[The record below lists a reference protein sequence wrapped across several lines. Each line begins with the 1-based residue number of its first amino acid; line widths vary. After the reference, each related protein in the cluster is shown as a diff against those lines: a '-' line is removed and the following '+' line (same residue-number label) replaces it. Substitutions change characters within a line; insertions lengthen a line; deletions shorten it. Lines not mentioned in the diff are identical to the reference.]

1 MGKSLLFVAAAVLA
15 AFVAFA
21 KSERFCDETGG
32 FVTRDDPGNGLVLVA
47 NAQTRLPEDKISR
60 PVSYMRFHAKMNIG
74 IRTVEPAVA
83 EASASDSAKA
93 LGATI
98 VVFVVD
104 NPKSSDTVVVAPDG
118 KWASVNVAAL
128 RSDDPGDE
136 ILALRVRKATTRAI
150 CFVCGA
156 GGSQYPNTLV
166 GPFKDGVKGYDR
178 FPTDGVPPDVF
189 PRMQHYLKSLGVRPV
204 VRTTYESACRQGW
217 APAPTNDV
225 QRAIWNEVRKLPEKP
240 IQIKFDPKKGR

>member
-1 MGKSLLFVAAAVLA
+1 MTTVTAVAMAASAGGVDI
-15 AFVAFA
+15 
-21 KSERFCDETGG
+21 DETGG

-47 NAQTRLPEDKISR
+47 NAQKRLPEGKISR

-74 IRTVEPAVA
+74 IRTVGSAVA
-83 EASASDSAKA
+83 ETPNPGSAKA

-104 NPKSSDTVVVAPDG
+104 NPKSGDAVVVAPDG

-128 RSDDPGDE
+128 NSDDPGDE
-136 ILALRVRKATTRAI
+136 ILALRTRKALSRAI
-150 CFVCGA
+150 CFVCGS
-156 GGSQYPNTLV
+156 GGSQYQNTLV

-217 APAPTNDV
+217 APPPTNEV
-225 QRAIWNEVRKLPEKP
+225 QKAIWDRVHALPKNPMKIE
-240 IQIKFDPKKGR
+240 FDPKKGR